1 VSLQEAF
8 DCAFERQN
16 GVMRISTMPIS
27 SSFNIL
33 LVEDENDIA
42 VCVVKLWWQ
51 PRRLAHD
58 SVSGPGAVDW
68 RFPIMASDRR

>member
-1 VSLQEAF
+1 MSYGRSSNVSLQEAF

-16 GVMRISTMPIS
+16 GEMRISTMPIS

-42 VCVVKLWWQ
+42 VRVVKTMV
-51 PRRLAHD
+51 A
-58 SVSGPGAVDW
+58 AKETCT
-68 RFPIMASDRR
+68 